1 MTLKKYSD
9 HARAFTFKR
18 DFETMD
24 HANVTSTDI
33 LSYMVGTYWKGNTF
47 LYKIVCEWYNSSIK
61 NVDVFL
67 YCG

>member
-33 LSYMVGTYWKGNTF
+33 LSYMRNVLKRQHFSVQNSLRVIQF
-47 LYKIVCEWYNSSIK
+47 KYKKC
-61 NVDVFL
+61 
-67 YCG
+67 